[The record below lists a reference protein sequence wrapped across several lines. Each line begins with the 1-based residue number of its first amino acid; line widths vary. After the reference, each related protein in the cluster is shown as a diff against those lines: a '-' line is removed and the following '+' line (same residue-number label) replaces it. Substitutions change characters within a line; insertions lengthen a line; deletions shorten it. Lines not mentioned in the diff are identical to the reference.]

1 MSAWEA
7 DGRRFEVLMASN
19 VDRDGMA
26 LELTDLDQERGPGHA
41 LEIFWSDA
49 ESTFTFFA
57 HRAIDVPLD
66 ILSRFVDTA
75 VRSLPP
81 SS

>member
-7 DGRRFEVLMASN
+7 DGRRFEVLMASD
-19 VDRDGMA
+19 VQRDGMA
-26 LELTDLDQERGPGHA
+26 LELTDLDQERGPGPA
-41 LEIFWSDA
+41 LEIFWSDVD
-49 ESTFTFFA
+49 SKLTFSA
-57 HRAIDVPLD
+57 HRAIDVPLG
-66 ILSRFVDTA
+66 ILSRFVDEA

>member
-1 MSAWEA
+1 MNKWEA
-7 DGRRFEVLMASN
+7 DGRRFEVLMASDI
-19 VDRDGMA
+19 VRDGMA
-26 LELTDLDQERGPGHA
+26 LELSDLDSERGSGPA

-49 ESTFTFFA
+49 DKTFTFFA
-57 HRAIDVPLD
+57 HRAINIPLE
-66 ILSRFVDTA
+66 ILSRFVDEA